1 MKIGID
7 LDGVVLDT
15 EKVFKNYA
23 ELYDIKELKRDSTVK
38 PNEIYIQDRY
48 DWDEEEESNF
58 LNKYL
63 ILGTK
68 NANIMPGAKE
78 VIEELRKDGHE
89 LIVITARGADI
100 EEMIDT
106 AKELIEKSQLKFDK
120 YYWKVSNKAEICKK
134 ENIDVMIDD
143 NIYNCKKVAD
153 EGIKTIYLRDSNI
166 KTIEHPN
173 IKECYLWGEIYRYIS
188 NFKKEI

>member
-23 ELYDIKELKRDSTVK
+23 ELYDIKELKRDSTIK
-38 PNEIYIQDRY
+38 PDEILIQDRY
-48 DWDEEEESNF
+48 NWTKEEEENF
-58 LNKYL
+58 LKKYL
-63 ILGTK
+63 ILGSK

-78 VIEELRKDGHE
+78 VITELRKDGHE
-89 LIVITARGADI
+89 LIVVTARGRDM
-100 EEMIDT
+100 EEMIGI
-106 AKELIEKSQLKFDK
+106 AQELLEKSKIKFDK
-120 YYWKVSNKAEICKK
+120 YYWKVVNKAEICKK
-134 ENIDVMIDD
+134 EKIDIMIDD
-143 NIYNCKKVAD
+143 NIHNCQKVAD

-188 NFKKEI
+188 NLKQEI